1 MKVVSDL
8 VSAGYLE
15 SVRGRHGGIRLARP
29 PGQINVGALIR
40 HTEEDFELVEC
51 SSCLIASACG
61 LTSMLDEA
69 LAAFLEVLNGY
80 TLADV
85 LARQPD
91 FSRFLHQTAKS

>member
-1 MKVVSDL
+1 MPHRFSLRFDQH
-8 VSAGYLE
+8 AG
-15 SVRGRHGGIRLARP
+15 R
-29 PGQINVGALIR
+29 
-40 HTEEDFELVEC
+40 
-51 SSCLIASACG
+51 
-61 LTSMLDEA
+61 A